1 MGREGRSMLKQL
13 LQRVTFE
20 VVGIVALA
28 FAAGVAV
35 ISAAYGLYALLRTA
49 LSAAASAGLTSLAAI
64 ILVAVLAVVL
74 IQLAKKKPAPSEA
87 KAGRFN
93 PETIQQALTVGGAIT
108 GVLADT
114 ILQRRL
120 DKRGHRGRGKRR

>member
-1 MGREGRSMLKQL
+1 MLKQL

-35 ISAAYGLYALLRTA
+35 ISAAYGLYALLRTS

-74 IQLAKKKPAPSEA
+74 IQLAKKRPALHES
-87 KAGRFN
+87 KARRFD
-93 PETIQQALTVGGAIT
+93 PDAIQQAVTVGAAIT
-108 GVLADT
+108 GVLADV
-114 ILQRRL
+114 ILQWRL
-120 DKRGHRGRGKRR
+120 EHRPDKHGRRGRGKRR

>member
-1 MGREGRSMLKQL
+1 MLKQL

-35 ISAAYGLYALLRTA
+35 ISAAYALYAVLRTS

-64 ILVAVLAVVL
+64 ILVVVVAVVL
-74 IQLAKKKPAPSEA
+74 IQLAKKRPVPHDA
-87 KAGRFN
+87 KARRFD
-93 PETIQQALTVGGAIT
+93 PDTLQQALTVGAAIT
-108 GVLADT
+108 GVLAD
-114 ILQRRL
+114 IVLQRRL
-120 DKRGHRGRGKRR
+120 EHRPDKHGRRGRGKRR

>member
-1 MGREGRSMLKQL
+1 MLKQL

-35 ISAAYGLYALLRTA
+35 ISAACGLYALLRTSF
-49 LSAAASAGLTSLAAI
+49 SAAASAGLTSLAAI

-74 IQLAKKKPAPSEA
+74 IQLTKKRPASHES
-87 KAGRFN
+87 KARRLD
-93 PETIQQALTVGGAIT
+93 PDTIQQAVTVGAAIT
-108 GVLADT
+108 GVLADV
-114 ILQRRL
+114 ILQWRL
-120 DKRGHRGRGKRR
+120 EHRPDKHGRRGRGKRR

>member
-1 MGREGRSMLKQL
+1 MLKQL

-35 ISAAYGLYALLRTA
+35 ISAAYGLYALLRTS

-64 ILVAVLAVVL
+64 ILVVVLAVVL
-74 IQLAKKKPAPSEA
+74 IQLAKTKPAPHDA
-87 KAGRFN
+87 KARRFD
-93 PETIQQALTVGGAIT
+93 PDTIQQALSVGAAIT
-108 GVLADT
+108 GVLAD
-114 ILQRRL
+114 IVLQSRLEHRR
-120 DKRGHRGRGKRR
+120 DKHGRRGRGKRR

>member
-1 MGREGRSMLKQL
+1 MLKRL

-20 VVGIVALA
+20 VVGLVALA

-35 ISAAYGLYALLRTA
+35 ISAAYGLYALLGTS

-74 IQLAKKKPAPSEA
+74 IRLAKKTPAPHAA
-87 KAGRFN
+87 KVRRFD
-93 PETIQQALTVGGAIT
+93 PDTIQQAVTVGAAIT
-108 GVLADT
+108 GVLADV
-114 ILQRRL
+114 ILQWRL
-120 DKRGHRGRGKRR
+120 EHRPDKHGHRGRGKRR